1 MVFPPGGVDTA
12 PAQTAPSGSQLLAS
26 SGTPGT
32 FSATSKVGRCRY
44 TNTGGTWQT
53 AIELPAPAV
62 SPHSGIANQRISWEP
77 RLYQVIAGIPA
88 VQFLQ
93 SGDLQSSAASAGT
106 VNFTTAHMAGL
117 PQGPAYVTGGRITW
131 FSDDVE
137 IGAIEFIF
145 TTHDSFIG
153 TTQRIAQNLLQCS
166 QVAPAEMSLST
177 YRTTV
182 NVTVH
187 ITGRYFPISAPVNIT
202 WNGKTIKQTTSDAQG
217 NVSTSIPVPAAPLGT
232 YQLGLDAGTIWRPDG
247 LLTVVPRIKVIPGEA
262 ERGETVKIS
271 LRGFAKKESVRI
283 RWLRDGQWVEIGW
296 ISTSN
301 TGSGELWIAV
311 PAWAADGQHSV
322 RGDGPNARAQ
332 TNAVTITGGPP
343 VVLASEEPTPLPA
356 TPEPVVDPVPATP
369 APAETPP
376 PADSGTPVAVETPP
390 NTDAPNTAEPVEPA
404 TPEP

>member
-1 MVFPPGGVDTA
+1 
-12 PAQTAPSGSQLLAS
+12 
-26 SGTPGT
+26 
-32 FSATSKVGRCRY
+32 
-44 TNTGGTWQT
+44 
-53 AIELPAPAV
+53 
-62 SPHSGIANQRISWEP
+62 
-77 RLYQVIAGIPA
+77 

-93 SGDLQSSAASAGT
+93 SGDLQSSAAGGGT
-106 VNFTTAHMAGL
+106 LNFSTTPIAGL
-117 PQGPAYVTGGRITW
+117 PQGPAYITGGRITW
-131 FSDDVE
+131 FSDEAE

-166 QVAPAEMSLST
+166 QVAPAEVSLST

-202 WNGKTIKQTTSDAQG
+202 WNGKTIWQTTSDVNGMVA
-217 NVSTSIPVPAAPLGT
+217 TSIRVPATPLGT
-232 YQLGLDAGTIWRPDG
+232 YRLGLDAESIWKPNAAFA
-247 LLTVVPRIKVIPGEA
+247 VVPRIKMIPGDA
-262 ERGETVKIS
+262 ERSETVKIS

-283 RWLRDGQWVEIGW
+283 RWMRNGQWVEIGW
-296 ISTSN
+296 ITTSN
-301 TGSGELWIAV
+301 TGSGELWIPV
-311 PAWAADGQHSV
+311 PVWAADGQHSV

-343 VVLASEEPTPLPA
+343 VVLASEEPKPLPA

-390 NTDAPNTAEPVEPA
+390 NTDAPNTAEPDESA